1 MYALANDF
9 KVNAKLFLLL
19 WLLSC
24 LQDKVCILTVACLPE
39 FLLTNTSPYVQP
51 PWHAKHSSPSLS
63 CHVPSVM
70 EPAPL
75 LPLKIWV
82 NFIKKMFFLRRKRA
96 WRFKEL
102 GNRKACGERISMRLS
117 WKPKR
122 KTPRNLIW
130 F

>member
-1 MYALANDF
+1 MYALANDC

-19 WLLSC
+19 WLASC
-24 LQDKVCILTVACLPE
+24 LHDEVCILTVACLPE
-39 FLLTNTSPYVQP
+39 FLRTNTSPYVQP
-51 PWHAKHSSPSLS
+51 LWHAQHSPPSTS
-63 CHVPSVM
+63 CRVPSVM

-75 LPLKIWV
+75 LPLNIWG
-82 NFIKKMFFLRRKRA
+82 NFIKKMFILRRKRA

-102 GNRKACGERISMRLS
+102 GNRKACGGRISMHLS